1 MDKKARVIGQ
11 TASVGFQIGV
21 RRTFQVSVERAW
33 SFLISPDGL
42 KTWLGDVPSLSIQ
55 VGETFASREGITG
68 EFRVVKPMQQLRL
81 RWKRPEWQAP
91 STLQIR
97 LLASGEGSTTVSFH
111 QEKLDHPNTRELMK
125 QLWEDVLNKM
135 KRELTLDE

>member
-21 RRTFQVSVERAW
+21 RRTFQVSAERAW
-33 SFLISPDGL
+33 SFLISPNGL
-42 KTWLGDVPSLSIQ
+42 KTWLGDVPSLTIR
-55 VGETFASREGITG
+55 VGETFISREGTTG

-81 RWKRPEWQAP
+81 RWKRPEWSAP

-97 LLASGEGSTTVSFH
+97 LLSSAEGKTTVSFH

-135 KRELTLDE
+135 KMELKLDE